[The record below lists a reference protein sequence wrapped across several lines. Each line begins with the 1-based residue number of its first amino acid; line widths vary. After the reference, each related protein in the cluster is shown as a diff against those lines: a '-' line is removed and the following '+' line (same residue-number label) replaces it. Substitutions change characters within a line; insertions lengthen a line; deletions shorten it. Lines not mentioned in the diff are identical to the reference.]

1 MANDKDF
8 IVKNA
13 VEVGG
18 STKTTLGTVTNDNID
33 LSTGNYFA
41 HSPAGVTTY
50 TISNAATNQS
60 FQLEVTGGAEEVA
73 QNFSTTLYTGNGSTQ
88 TITNGIDLANDGGL
102 VWIKGRNAV
111 SNHALVDTERGGANS
126 IASDTTAA
134 ERTDGAYGVTFN
146 SNGFDSTGGNLNISG
161 REQVAWTFKK
171 AAGFFDVVV
180 YDSSSGNTTN
190 FGSAG
195 ATVDH
200 NLGSVPG
207 MIIVKCTD
215 TGATNWK
222 VYHRGLNGGT
232 NPEQYEIELNQTG
245 GEANSANSW
254 NNTAPT
260 STQFTLGVSG
270 DVNNSS
276 RSYVAYLFA
285 HDTASDGLIQCGS
298 FVNDLSSVN
307 VEVNL
312 GWKPQWLLIK
322 GASSGSGLGHWYIY
336 DNSRTGQ
343 VLSANQSAAESADT
357 SFTLTSNGFTP
368 TTNFNGTLIYI
379 AIRSAADLD
388 LTWPTSIEWAGGVA
402 PAAPA
407 TGETDLFSISTDDGG
422 TTYQGFKVAD
432 NLS

>member
-18 STKTTLGTVTNDNID
+18 STKTTLGTVTNNNID

-41 HSPAGVTTY
+41 HSPAGATTY

-60 FQLEVTGGAEEVA
+60 FQLEVTGGTEEVA
-73 QNFSTTLYTGNGSTQ
+73 QNFSTTTYTGNDGAQ

-102 VWIKGRNAV
+102 IWTKNRDQTGGDHSLIDSETSWASDLV
-111 SNHALVDTERGGANS
+111 SNKTDAAVNPTYLNFVANS
-126 IASDTTAA
+126 DGYSINTAA
-134 ERTDGAYGVTFN
+134 FRYNENT
-146 SNGFDSTGGNLNISG
+146 
-161 REQVAWTFKK
+161 REYVSWVFKK
-171 AAGFFDVVV
+171 AAGFFDVVT
-180 YDSSSGNTTN
+180 YTGNATTR
-190 FGSAG
+190 
-195 ATVDH
+195 TIPH
-200 NLGSVPG
+200 NLNADIGA
-207 MIIVKCTD
+207 IFIKRTD
-215 TGATNWK
+215 STGDWDVFHKDATTGDG
-222 VYHRGLNGGT
+222 VRAF
-232 NPEQYEIELNQTG
+232 LNQTSTFADYGNVHWDISEMSTSVFGLGNMGNMNASG
-245 GEANSANSW
+245 G
-254 NNTAPT
+254 
-260 STQFTLGVSG
+260 
-270 DVNNSS
+270 
-276 RSYVAYLFA
+276 SYIAYLFA

-312 GWKPQWLLIK
+312 GWQPQWLLIK

-368 TTNFNGTLIYI
+368 TTNFGGTLVYI

-388 LTWPTSIEWAGGVA
+388 LTWPTSIEWAGGIA

-422 TTYQGFKVAD
+422 TTYQGFKTAD

>member
-41 HSPAGVTTY
+41 HSPSGATTY

-60 FQLEVTGGAEEVA
+60 FQLEVTGGTEEVA
-73 QNFSTTLYTGNGSTQ
+73 QNFSTTLWDGTSSAR
-88 TITNGIDLANDGGL
+88 TITNNIDLSTDGGL
-102 VWIKGRNAV
+102 VWIKGRDTGGLGA
-111 SNHALVDTERGGANS
+111 SQRHSLYDTERGVTKRLMSQDAGAEFTES
-126 IASDTTAA
+126 TGLT
-134 ERTDGAYGVTFN
+134 GFN
-146 SNGFDSTGGNLNISG
+146 TNGFDIGTDAETNQTNYDYVS
-161 REQVAWTFKK
+161 WTFKK
-171 AAGFFDVVV
+171 AAGFFDVVT
-180 YDSSSGNTTN
+180 YSGN
-190 FGSAG
+190 SAARTISHNLG
-195 ATVDH
+195 ATV
-200 NLGSVPG
+200 GT
-207 MIIVKCTD
+207 IIVKKTSALAD
-215 TGATNWK
+215 WIVYHRSTGATD
-222 VYHRGLNGGT
+222 YL
-232 NPEQYEIELNQTG
+232 ELNNTSI
-245 GEANSANSW
+245 ANTYDMW

-260 STQFTLGVSG
+260 NTEFSLSSYQK
-270 DVNNSS
+270 VNETGHD
-276 RSYVAYLFA
+276 YVAYLFA

-368 TTNFNGTLIYI
+368 TTNFGGTLIYI